1 MTRWPVA
8 FALVTLVLCPSLSN
22 AQARGRAAGAG
33 PSSGSTPRAAAAMP
47 ATLISQLVELGA
59 HGSVLPNIT
68 HQAGRIGTNLVVSS
82 NRLEIARHS
91 AEAAAASTTY
101 APAADERRDE
111 VKITC
116 LDTRERFAVDC
127 DRVVVLIDEK
137 AVPALRATGGPHT
150 LTNDRG
156 ATWQRRGVE
165 AFYSA
170 AALKSGFVV
179 TALAPDRQSWTLV
192 VTPEDAAERLLL
204 GTLPAA
210 H

>member
-1 MTRWPVA
+1 MTRWPLA
-8 FALVTLVLCPSLSN
+8 IALVTLVLCPSLST
-22 AQARGRAAGAG
+22 AQARGSA
-33 PSSGSTPRAAAAMP
+33 SRAAAAMP

-68 HQAGRIGTNLVVSS
+68 HQAGRTGTNLVISS

-91 AEAAAASTTY
+91 AEAAAANTTY
-101 APAADERRDE
+101 APAADVRRDE
-111 VKITC
+111 VKVTC

-127 DRVVVLIDEK
+127 ERVVVLIDDK
-137 AVPALRATGGPHT
+137 AVPALRSSGG
-150 LTNDRG
+150 LQILKNDRG
-156 ATWQRRGVE
+156 ATWERRGVE

-170 AALKSGFVV
+170 AALKNGFVV

-192 VTPEDAAERLLL
+192 VTGEDASERLLL